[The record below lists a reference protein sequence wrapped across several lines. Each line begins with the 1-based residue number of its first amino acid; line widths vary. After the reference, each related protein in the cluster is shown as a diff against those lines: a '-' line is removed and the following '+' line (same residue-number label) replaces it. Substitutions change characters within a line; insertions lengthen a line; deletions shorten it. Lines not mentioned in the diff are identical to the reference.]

1 MGNPPLRIE
10 ILTSIS
16 GVDFPDCYRD
26 RVEDTIDGIN
36 IKIINLQNL
45 KKNKKAANRYKD
57 LDDLEKL

>member
-10 ILTSIS
+10 TLTSIS
-16 GVDFPDCYRD
+16 GVDFPDCYGG
-26 RVEDTIDGIN
+26 RVEDTIDGIKIN
-36 IKIINLQNL
+36 IINIQNL

>member
-26 RVEDTIDGIN
+26 RVEDTIKGIN
-36 IKIINLQNL
+36 IKIIHLQNL

>member
-16 GVDFPDCYRD
+16 GVDFPDCYRG
-26 RVEDTIDGIN
+26 RVEDTIKGLN
-36 IKIINLQNL
+36 IKIIHLQNL